1 MHAPVPADNALLPVI
16 DYDKYARVFKQED
29 ISYDEKLEA
38 VKLIQIMVLEALERY
53 YPDET
58 FRRYGMEKTS

>member
-1 MHAPVPADNALLPVI
+1 MHAPVPADKALLPVI
-16 DYDKYARVFKQED
+16 DYDKYAHMYTR
-29 ISYDEKLEA
+29 DEFTHEQKVEA

-58 FRRYGMEKTS
+58 FRRYGISAG